1 LHDRMMVII
10 TSIPQGKSV
19 AEDVKLIPF
28 NYDDYGVSLDQLS
41 KPELEFE
48 KNWILAHNGIKFDSP
63 TLLAQFSKYDWY
75 KPTANLSIDNLP
87 YYDRV
92 ALDKIGALLR

>member
-1 LHDRMMVII
+1 MIYLEYFCDRVLR
-10 TSIPQGKSV
+10 SV
-19 AEDVKLIPF
+19 LLIHFFDYHFILIHKLIF
-28 NYDDYGVSLDQLS
+28 AQ
-41 KPELEFE
+41 ELEFE